1 MKRTRLTLSVTVI
14 VVAIALF
21 GIGSYILKVKPVA
34 AVESKADSEPN
45 KPSEAKKPDEPKAP
59 EKATEAEKPAE
70 PNAPE
75 KATEPEKPADSN
87 EPERERPQRR
97 PGPGREGGMG
107 MFSEGGDRTEMRERF
122 EDMRSRWENAS
133 EEEREELRAQM
144 RDRFGGRTRRSDRG
158 QGGEG
163 GFGERRFGGEG
174 GFSGQRSFGG
184 ESGFGGQRRPGG
196 RRRPRDPND
205 PNAPPEPNE
214 PSEPTDPNKIMESVN
229 LNNVQMKDIIKTL
242 ADWTDKVII
251 PADDAMKEKIT
262 ILSPKRLPR
271 PQAISMIY
279 TALKAKGIM
288 VEESDGVIELK
299 PIKDAKIGP
308 VPTVQA
314 DYALAMIENKKQVVQ
329 KFFKLDNYAPAQ
341 MGQVVQPL
349 IGDYGYVSADET
361 TGQLMVIDT
370 VENLMRIERI
380 IDQFD
385 VPEAEPTVTKIIP
398 VEFGDPSEIVQM
410 LKILLGESEGI
421 STTRYNRFRGD
432 RDRSSSSSSSSRP
445 RTPSPSGS
453 SKSGESKGEATS
465 VVIGSTRGPVVLIP
479 EPRRKWIIAKASAE
493 DMKQIE
499 EWVKKLD
506 MKEPVQSEYDI
517 VQLRYADPREIE
529 DSVGDGFR
537 DLPGMEFLPSI
548 LIEPLYD
555 TKQVIVF
562 GRKDLRELVIKM
574 IKQIDVPPGQF
585 ETRHFRLKYADP
597 DQIKANIDELY
608 EEGMQSSSSYRGYG
622 GFYNPYSRSRSQSTS
637 SEMVKVISYVSLK
650 QVTVIASP
658 ENMLKIAEQI
668 KEWDSPL
675 DVNEVKPRIIEL
687 HNTDPVQMA
696 DLLATL
702 FSETSSGSSSRR
714 GFSIIDLIYGQT
726 DEKQKIVG
734 PLYGQLT
741 FEDVPGTK
749 KIIVISKI
757 AEAYDVVEQLIRDL
771 DKAEMGEI
779 PKVITLKYAHPEDL
793 AERLNALF
801 NEAGTTATIQRTDR
815 GLSAYSMDSDSSTG
829 SSGQSG
835 QDTTS
840 QADYRPWWTTGR
852 TNTEEQ
858 PISNVIGKIRF
869 IPDPRTKS
877 ILVLSPPEFLEN
889 ITKLIEDLDIPGK
902 QVMIKAVIMQID
914 HSNVTSLG
922 LQLRS
927 GGFSDVGEN
936 AITILNS
943 LDHLEQHGSLVF
955 GAGGTSGSTF
965 GFGAGLEVDAM
976 IDFLVKKT
984 DAKILNQQ
992 TLWTKDNEEAM
1003 FFKGKRVAFFTTA
1016 TTSATAG
1023 NVQNFEFQQVGMTLR
1038 VRPSITPENN
1048 VDMIINV
1055 ILSQLTADREN
1066 SQPVRTEMDTTTN
1079 MIVKHAQTLMLGGIL
1094 FQTDSTVERKIPL
1107 LGDVPVAGGLFRH
1120 NNIIESNEEL
1130 IVFITP
1136 FVIDEPDKMLPET
1149 MAEIEP
1155 PLKKLDNIK
1164 EELEALLQPD
1174 K

>member
-1 MKRTRLTLSVTVI
+1 VSKLKHSKSILWIIVSLAAIVI
-14 VVAIALF
+14 IGKIGFLVAEIRQTEKGTGLA
-21 GIGSYILKVKPVA
+21 SA
-34 AVESKADSEPN
+34 AAAEPN
-45 KPSEAKKPDEPKAP
+45 APPEVKKPADPNVT
-59 EKATEAEKPAE
+59 EKNEEAEKPADA
-70 PNAPE
+70 N
-75 KATEPEKPADSN
+75 DSGI
-87 EPERERPQRR
+87 ERPERGPR
-97 PGPGREGGMG
+97 PGGEAGREDRMGGFG
-107 MFSEGGDRTEMRERF
+107 FSPEDRERMEEMRA
-122 EDMRSRWENAS
+122 RWENATD
-133 EEEREELRAQM
+133 EEREELRAQM
-144 RDRFGGRTRRSDRG
+144 RERFGGRRPRG
-158 QGGEG
+158 ERITDGERTFG
-163 GFGERRFGGEG
+163 GERRFGGD
-174 GFSGQRSFGG
+174 RAFGG
-184 ESGFGGQRRPGG
+184 ERRPGG

-205 PNAPPEPNE
+205 PNAPAEPNEPTEPNE
-214 PSEPTDPNKIMESVN
+214 PSEPIDPNKIMESVN
-229 LNNVQMKDIIKTL
+229 LKDVQMKDIIKTL
-242 ADWTDKVII
+242 AEWTDKVII

-262 ILSPKRLPR
+262 IYSTKRQPR
-271 PQAISMIY
+271 PKAISMIY

-288 VEESDGVIELK
+288 VEETDGVIELK

-329 KFFKLDNYAPAQ
+329 KFFKLNNYGPSQ
-341 MGQVVQPL
+341 MAQVVKPL

-361 TGQLMVIDT
+361 TGQLLVIDT

-385 VPEAEPTVTKIIP
+385 VPDAEQTVTKIIP
-398 VEFGDPSEIVQM
+398 VKFGDPSEIVQM

-421 STTRYNRFRGD
+421 STMRFNRFGRSD
-432 RDRSSSSSSSSRP
+432 RDRRSSSSNTPSSSRP
-445 RTPSPSGS
+445 SGS
-453 SKSGESKGEATS
+453 SGSSRSGDSKGEATS
-465 VVIGSTRGPVVLIP
+465 VVIESTRGPVVLIP

-499 EWVKKLD
+499 EWIIKLD
-506 MKEPVQSEYDI
+506 MKEPVQSEYEV

-555 TKQVIVF
+555 TKQVIIF
-562 GRKDLRELVIKM
+562 GRQDLREIVKKM
-574 IKQIDVPPGQF
+574 IQEIDVPPGQF
-585 ETRHFRLKYADP
+585 ETRHFKLKYADP

-608 EEGMQSSSSYRGYG
+608 GEEGLQS
-622 GFYNPYSRSRSQSTS
+622 SRSRSYSPFYSPWSSYRQRSGTS
-637 SEMVKVISYVSLK
+637 SDMVRVISYVSLK

-658 ENMLKIAEQI
+658 ENMIEIAAQI
-668 KEWDSPL
+668 EKWDAPL

-696 DLLATL
+696 DLLTTL
-702 FSETSSGSSSRR
+702 FSESSDG
-714 GFSIIDLIYGQT
+714 GFGRSGIMAIIFGRST
-726 DEKQKIVG
+726 EERQKIVG

-779 PKVITLKYAHPEDL
+779 PKVVTLKYANPEDL
-793 AERLNALF
+793 SERLNAMF
-801 NEAGTTATIQRTDR
+801 NEPGTTTTIQRTDR
-815 GLSAYSMDSDSSTG
+815 GLSAYSMEADSGTSS
-829 SSGQSG
+829 SSQSGQS
-835 QDTTS
+835 TTS
-840 QADYRPWWTTGR
+840 QGEYRPWWTTGR
-852 TNTEEQ
+852 QNIDEE

-869 IPDPRTKS
+869 VPDPRTKS
-877 ILVLSPPEFLEN
+877 ILVLSPPEFMDN
-889 ITKLIEDLDIPGK
+889 IVKLIEELDIPGK
-902 QVMIKAVIMQID
+902 QVMIKAIIMQID

-936 AITILNS
+936 AVTILNN
-943 LDHLEQHGSLVF
+943 LDYLEEHGALVF
-955 GAGGTSGSTF
+955 GETGGGMSFDIS
-965 GFGAGLEVDAM
+965 AGLSVTAM

-984 DAKILNQQ
+984 NAKILNQQ

-1055 ILSQLTADREN
+1055 ILSQLTTDREN
-1066 SQPVRTEMDTTTN
+1066 DQPVRTEMDTTTN
-1079 MIVKHAQTLMLGGIL
+1079 MIVQHAQTLMLGGIL

-1120 NNIIESNEEL
+1120 NNIVESNEEL

-1136 FVIDEPDKMLPET
+1136 YVIDEPENLLPET
-1149 MAEIEP
+1149 KAEIEP
-1155 PLKKLDNIK
+1155 SLEKLDNIK
-1164 EELEALLQPD
+1164 EELEAILQPE
-1174 K
+1174 

>member
-1 MKRTRLTLSVTVI
+1 MKHSKSILWIIVSLAVI
-14 VVAIALF
+14 VIIGKIGFLVAEIRQME
-21 GIGSYILKVKPVA
+21 KVTGPAA
-34 AVESKADSEPN
+34 AVA
-45 KPSEAKKPDEPKAP
+45 
-59 EKATEAEKPAE
+59 AE
-70 PNAPE
+70 PNAPPEAKKPADPNAEE
-75 KATEPEKPADSN
+75 KTAEPNTPADSN
-87 EPERERPQRR
+87 DSARERPER
-97 PGPGREGGMG
+97 GTMPGREAGREGRTGGFG
-107 MFSEGGDRTEMRERF
+107 FSQEDRERMEEMRT
-122 EDMRSRWENAS
+122 RWENATD
-133 EEEREELRAQM
+133 EEREELRAQM
-144 RDRFGGRTRRSDRG
+144 RERFSGRRTR
-158 QGGEG
+158 
-163 GFGERRFGGEG
+163 GERGADGE
-174 GFSGQRSFGG
+174 QQ
-184 ESGFGGQRRPGG
+184 FGGQRGFGGERQFGGQRGSGGERRTGG

-205 PNAPPEPNE
+205 PNAPTEPNE
-214 PSEPTDPNKIMESVN
+214 PIGPVDPNKIMENVN
-229 LNNVQMKDIIKTL
+229 LKDVQMKDIIKTL
-242 ADWTDKVII
+242 AEWTDKVII

-262 ILSPKRLPR
+262 IYSTKRQPR
-271 PQAISMIY
+271 PKAISMIY
-279 TALKAKGIM
+279 TALNAKGIM
-288 VEESDGVIELK
+288 VEETDGVIALK

-329 KFFKLDNYAPAQ
+329 KFFKLNNYGPSQ
-341 MGQVVQPL
+341 MAQVVKPL

-385 VPEAEPTVTKIIP
+385 IPDAEKTVTKIIP
-398 VEFGDPSEIVQM
+398 VKFGDPSEIVQM

-421 STTRYNRFRGD
+421 STMRYNRFNRSD
-432 RDRSSSSSSSSRP
+432 RDRRSSSSNSSSSSRP
-445 RTPSPSGS
+445 SGS
-453 SKSGESKGEATS
+453 SGSSRSGDSKGEATS
-465 VVIGSTRGPVVLIP
+465 VVVESTRGPVVLIP

-493 DMKQIE
+493 DMKQLE
-499 EWVKKLD
+499 EWINKLD
-506 MKEPVQSEYDI
+506 MKEPVQSEYEV

-548 LIEPLYD
+548 LIQPLVE

-562 GRKDLRELVIKM
+562 GREDLREIVKKM
-574 IKQIDVPPGQF
+574 IQEIDVPPGQF
-585 ETRHFRLKYADP
+585 ETRHFKLKYADP
-597 DQIKANIDELY
+597 DQIKTNIDDLFGQ
-608 EEGMQSSSSYRGYG
+608 EGLQSS
-622 GFYNPYSRSRSQSTS
+622 SRSRSYSPYYSPYSRYSQSSGTS
-637 SEMVKVISYVSLK
+637 SDMVKVISYVSLK

-658 ENMLKIAEQI
+658 EKMLEIAAQI
-668 KEWDSPL
+668 EKWDAPL

-696 DLLATL
+696 ELLTTL
-702 FSETSSGSSSRR
+702 FSESSGSSGRS
-714 GFSIIDLIYGQT
+714 SIYDIIFGRST
-726 DEKQKIVG
+726 EERQKIVG

-757 AEAYDVVEQLIRDL
+757 AEAYDVVEQLVRDL

-779 PKVITLKYAHPEDL
+779 PKVVTLKYANPEDL
-793 AERLNALF
+793 SERLNAMF
-801 NEAGTTATIQRTDR
+801 NEPGTTTTIQRTDR
-815 GLSAYSMDSDSSTG
+815 GLSDYSMEADSGTSS
-829 SSGQSG
+829 SSQST
-835 QDTTS
+835 QSTTS
-840 QADYRPWWTTGR
+840 QGEYRPWWTTGR
-852 TNTEEQ
+852 QNIDEE

-869 IPDPRTKS
+869 VPDPRTKS
-877 ILVLSPPEFLEN
+877 ILVLAPPEFMDN
-889 ITKLIEDLDIPGK
+889 IVKLIEELDIPGK
-902 QVMIKAVIMQID
+902 QVMIKAIIMQID

-936 AITILNS
+936 AITVLNS
-943 LDHLEQHGSLVF
+943 LNYLDEHGALVF
-955 GAGGTSGSTF
+955 DSDGRVTGS
-965 GFGAGLEVDAM
+965 GFGINTGLGVTAM

-984 DAKILNQQ
+984 NAKILNQQ

-1066 SQPVRTEMDTTTN
+1066 DQPVRTEMDTTTN
-1079 MIVKHAQTLMLGGIL
+1079 MIIQHAQTLMLGGIL

-1136 FVIDEPDKMLPET
+1136 YVIDEPENLLPET
-1149 MAEIEP
+1149 KAEIEP
-1155 PLKKLDNIK
+1155 PLEKLNNMK
-1164 EELEALLQPD
+1164 QELQAILQPD
-1174 K
+1174 SKPKPEP

>member
-1 MKRTRLTLSVTVI
+1 MSKLKRKRLTLSVTVI
-14 VVAIALF
+14 VVAIVVF
-21 GIGSYILKVKPVA
+21 GVGSYILKVNPA
-34 AVESKADSEPN
+34 TAVESQADSESN
-45 KPSEAKKPDEPKAP
+45 KPSEVK
-59 EKATEAEKPAE
+59 KPAE

-75 KATEPEKPADSN
+75 KATEAEKPGDPN
-87 EPERERPQRR
+87 EPERERPERR
-97 PGPGREGGMG
+97 PRPGQEGGMG
-107 MFSEGGDRTEMRERF
+107 MSSEGGDRTEMMERFRGMRERF
-122 EDMRSRWENAS
+122 ENMSD
-133 EEEREELRAQM
+133 EEREQARAEMQE
-144 RDRFGGRTRRSDRG
+144 RFGGRGRRGDRG
-158 QGGEG
+158 QDGEGGFGGERRPGGEG
-163 GFGERRFGGEG
+163 GFGGE
-174 GFSGQRSFGG
+174 
-184 ESGFGGQRRPGG
+184 RRPGG

-205 PNAPPEPNE
+205 PNAPAEPNE
-214 PSEPTDPNKIMESVN
+214 PREPVDPNKIMENMN
-229 LNNVQMKDIIKTL
+229 LKDVQMKDIIKKL
-242 ADWTDKVII
+242 AEWTDKVII
-251 PADDAMKEKIT
+251 PADDAMKQKIT
-262 ILSPKRLPR
+262 IYSTKRVPR
-271 PQAISMIY
+271 TEAITLIY
-279 TALKAKGIM
+279 TALEAKGI
-288 VEESDGVIELK
+288 VAKQTDNVIELK
-299 PIKDAKIGP
+299 SLKDIRLDA

-329 KFFKLDNYAPAQ
+329 KFFELDNYGPAQ
-341 MGQVVQPL
+341 MGQVIQPL
-349 IGDYGYVSADET
+349 VGDYGYVSADET
-361 TGQLMVIDT
+361 TGQLLVIDT

-385 VPEAEPTVTKIIP
+385 VPEAQTTVTKIIP

-410 LKILLGESEGI
+410 LKILLGESEGY
-421 STTRYNRFRGD
+421 SSRYDRFRGD
-432 RDRSSSSSSSSRP
+432 RDRRSSSTSSSSRTP
-445 RTPSPSGS
+445 TKSTPSKP
-453 SKSGESKGEATS
+453 GESKGVATS

-479 EPRRKWIIAKASAE
+479 ETRRKWIIAKASAE
-493 DMKQIE
+493 DMIQIE

-506 MKEPVQSEYDI
+506 MKEPIQSEYEV

-548 LIEPLYD
+548 LIEPLYN

-562 GRKDLRELVIKM
+562 GRKDLREIVKKM
-574 IKQIDVPPGQF
+574 IEEIDVPPGQF
-585 ETRHFRLKYADP
+585 ETGHFKIKYADP

-608 EEGMQSSSSYRGYG
+608 EESQSSSSYRGY
-622 GFYNPYSRSRSQSTS
+622 NPWSSRSQSTS
-637 SEMVKVISYVSLK
+637 TSSEKVKVISYVSLK

-658 ENMLKIAEQI
+658 ENMVKIAEQI
-668 KEWDSPL
+668 KEWDAPL
-675 DVNEVKPRIIEL
+675 DVNAVKPRIIEL

-696 DLLATL
+696 DLLTSL
-702 FSETSSGSSSRR
+702 FSESSSGSGGR
-714 GFSIIDLIYGQT
+714 GGRSIFDLIYGQT
-726 DEKQKIVG
+726 EDKQKIVG

-757 AEAYDVVEQLIRDL
+757 AEAYDVVEALIREL
-771 DKAEMGEI
+771 DKAEMAVV
-779 PKVITLKYAHPEDL
+779 PKVITLKYANPEDL
-793 AERLNALF
+793 SERLNALF
-801 NEAGTTATIQRTDR
+801 NEPGTTATIQRSDQ
-815 GLSAYSMDSDSSTG
+815 GLSDYSMEADTG
-829 SSGQSG
+829 TSNTG

-852 TNTEEQ
+852 QSIDEQ
-858 PISNVIGKIRF
+858 PISNVIGRIRF

-877 ILVLSPPEFLEN
+877 LLVLSPEEFMEN
-889 ITKLIEDLDIPGK
+889 IEALIEALDIPGK

-936 AITILNS
+936 AITIGNS
-943 LDHLEQHGSLVF
+943 LNYLEEHGALVF
-955 GAGGTSGSTF
+955 GEEGGGSSF
-965 GFGAGLEVDAM
+965 DISAGLSVTAM

-1003 FFKGKRVAFFTTA
+1003 FFKGKRVAFKTEMGVTQQTT
-1016 TTSATAG
+1016 TQS
-1023 NVQNFEFQQVGMTLR
+1023 VEFEQVGMTLR

-1055 ILSQLTADREN
+1055 ILSQLTADKEN
-1066 SQPVRTEMDTTTN
+1066 EQPVRTEMDTTTN
-1079 MIVKHAQTLMLGGIL
+1079 MMVQHAQTLMLGGIL

-1107 LGDVPVAGGLFRH
+1107 LGDLPLAGGLFRH

-1136 FVIDEPDKMLPET
+1136 YVIDGPNDMLPET

-1155 PLKKLDNIK
+1155 KLEKLDNIK
-1164 EELEALLQPD
+1164 EELESLLQPD
-1174 K
+1174 S

>member
-14 VVAIALF
+14 IVAVALV
-21 GIGSYILKVKPVA
+21 GIGSYILKVNPAA
-34 AVESKADSEPN
+34 AVESKADSEST
-45 KPSEAKKPDEPKAP
+45 KSSEAEKPAETKAP
-59 EKATEAEKPAE
+59 EKATEPEKPAE

-75 KATEPEKPADSN
+75 KATEPETPADSN
-87 EPERERPQRR
+87 EPERERTQRR
-97 PGPGREGGMG
+97 PGPDREGGMG
-107 MFSEGGDRTEMRERF
+107 MFPEGGDRAEMMERFRGMRERFENMTEEEREQARAEMRERF
-122 EDMRSRWENAS
+122 
-133 EEEREELRAQM
+133 
-144 RDRFGGRTRRSDRG
+144 GGRGRRGDRG

-163 GFGERRFGGEG
+163 GFGERRFGGG
-174 GFSGQRSFGG
+174 FGG
-184 ESGFGGQRRPGG
+184 EGGFGGQRRPGG

-205 PNAPPEPNE
+205 PNAPAEPNE
-214 PSEPTDPNKIMESVN
+214 PSEPTDPNKIMESMN
-229 LNNVQMKDIIKTL
+229 LKDFPMKDVIKKL
-242 ADWTDKVII
+242 GEWTDKVII
-251 PADDAMKEKIT
+251 PADEAMKEKIT
-262 ILSPKRLPR
+262 IYSTKRLPR

-279 TALKAKGIM
+279 TALNAKGIH
-288 VEESDGVIELK
+288 VKETDGVIELT

-349 IGDYGYVSADET
+349 VGDYGHVSADET

-385 VPEAEPTVTKIIP
+385 VPESAQTVTQIIP
-398 VEFGDPSEIVQM
+398 VQFGDPSEIVQM
-410 LKILLGESEGI
+410 LKILLGESEGY
-421 STTRYNRFRGD
+421 STTRYNRYRSD
-432 RDRSSSSSSSSRP
+432 RDRSSSSSSRP
-445 RTPSPSGS
+445 RTPSPSSS
-453 SKSGESKGEATS
+453 SKKPGESKGEATS

-499 EWVKKLD
+499 EWIKKLD
-506 MKEPVQSEYDI
+506 MQEPVQSEYEV

-562 GRKDLRELVIKM
+562 GRKDLRDIVKKM
-574 IKQIDVPPGQF
+574 IAEIDVPPGQF
-585 ETRHFRLKYADP
+585 ETRHFKLRYADP

-608 EEGMQSSSSYRGYG
+608 EEGMQGSSGYRGYG
-622 GFYNPYSRSRSQSTS
+622 GYSPWGYRSRSSSSTS

-658 ENMLKIAEQI
+658 ENMMAIADQI

-675 DVNEVKPRIIEL
+675 DVNSVRPRIIEL

-702 FSETSSGSSSRR
+702 FSETSSGSSSSRR
-714 GFSIIDLIYGQT
+714 GFSIFDLLGGQT
-726 DEKQKIVG
+726 DERQKIVG

-757 AEAYDVVEQLIRDL
+757 AEAYDVVEQLIREL

-779 PKVITLKYAHPEDL
+779 PKVITLKYANPEDL
-793 AERLNALF
+793 AERLNALY
-801 NEAGTTATIQRTDR
+801 NMEGTTATIRRSDQ
-815 GLSAYSMDSDSSTG
+815 GLSAYSMEAESG
-829 SSGQSG
+829 ASSGQSG

-840 QADYRPWWTTGR
+840 QEDYRPWWTTGR
-852 TNTEEQ
+852 QNVEEQ
-858 PISNVIGKIRF
+858 PISNVIGRVRF

-889 ITKLIEDLDIPGK
+889 IEALIESLDVPGK

-936 AITILNS
+936 AITIFNS
-943 LDHLEQHGSLVF
+943 LDHLQQHGSMIF

-965 GFGAGLEVDAM
+965 GFAAGLEVDAM

-1003 FFKGKRVAFFTTA
+1003 FFKGQRVAFFTTA
-1016 TTSATAG
+1016 TSSATAG

-1038 VRPSITPENN
+1038 VRPSITPEKN
-1048 VDMIINV
+1048 VDMIVNV
-1055 ILSQLTADREN
+1055 ILSQLTPDRIN

-1079 MIVKHAQTLMLGGIL
+1079 MIVQHSQTLMLGGIL
-1094 FQTDSTVERKIPL
+1094 FQTDSQVERKIPL

-1136 FVIDEPDKMLPET
+1136 YVIDGPDNLLPET
-1149 MAEIEP
+1149 KAEIEP
-1155 PLKKLDNIK
+1155 SLEKLDNIK
-1164 EELEALLQPD
+1164 EELEALLQPQPD
-1174 K
+1174 SEQPSES